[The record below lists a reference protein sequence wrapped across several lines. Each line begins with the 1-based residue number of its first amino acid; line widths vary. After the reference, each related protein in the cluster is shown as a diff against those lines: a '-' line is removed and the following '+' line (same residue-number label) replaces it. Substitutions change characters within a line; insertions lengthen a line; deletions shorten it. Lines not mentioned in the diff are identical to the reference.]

1 MATKKELVESGI
13 EKIINK
19 VLKEESSFARYY
31 QGELNRLTIDSEF
44 LPTVKFTNGN
54 GQGTKNLNLNNE
66 SIPIIIA
73 WLKSIQKK
81 LPRGGSPN

>member
-1 MATKKELVESGI
+1 MATKKQLVESSI
-13 EKIINK
+13 EKIVKK

-31 QGELNRLTIDSEF
+31 QNQLNAL
-44 LPTVKFTNGN
+44 KFDTETSPSIVISNGV
-54 GQGTKNLNLNNE
+54 GQATKNLNLNNE
-66 SIPIIIA
+66 SIPILIS

>member
-1 MATKKELVESGI
+1 MATKKQLVESGI
-13 EKIINK
+13 EKIVKK

-31 QGELNRLTIDSEF
+31 QSELNRLTIDSEF
-44 LPTVKFTNGN
+44 LPTVKFTNGV